1 MHPCTVP
8 DSVSSHPRRAGIGI
22 FIINMQAQP
31 PQQIYIK
38 AAMSDS
44 TSVLMAEAAALA
56 LAATVTHHFHLQH
69 TNFLSDCQEL
79 VSFLTDS
86 DGANPPDWRIK
97 PFTQLFI
104 NNTYQRSTGIFKI
117 RRTLNQTADTLA
129 RQAIIDSEFHTLQF
143 TSSCSN
149 NAHVIHCPLM
159 AAIRSVA
166 INSVTLLSARCC

>member
-1 MHPCTVP
+1 M
-8 DSVSSHPRRAGIGI
+8 PRRAGIGV
-22 FIINMQAQP
+22 FIINMQVQP
-31 PQQIYIK
+31 PQHIYIK
-38 AAMSDS
+38 ATMLES

-56 LAATVTHHFHLQH
+56 LAATVTPHLHLKH
-69 TNFLSDCQEL
+69 TYFLSDCQEL

-86 DGANPPDWRIK
+86 DGAHPPNWRIK

-129 RQAIIDSEFHTLQF
+129 RQATIDSEFHTLQF
-143 TSSCSN
+143 TSSRSN
-149 NAHVIHCPLM
+149 NAHVLQCPLM